1 MKKNSIKI
9 LFFCLSIIWGICLF
23 IYSNEVILSVR
34 NAIIIWGQNI
44 IPSLYPFFILSEILI
59 YFDAF
64 KLLGNIMNPIMKHIF
79 HLSPN
84 CAYIFLMS
92 MFSGC
97 PGGSKYTTD
106 LLSQKQITKE
116 EANYLITITHFC
128 NPLFIIG
135 TIGSLLLQNNEV
147 AFFILI
153 AHFSSNFILA
163 FFTRPKT
170 IPIQIQKT
178 EFINEKRDFMTM
190 LANAIL
196 KTFQTLIIIL
206 GIIII
211 FFTLSTILEKL
222 IPNSQILNGIISGI
236 LEMTSGIHKVN
247 MLPFSIKEKAVLIT
261 AFLSFGGFSIHMQ
274 VATFLTKCQLS
285 YKKFLISR
293 IYQTIISVLIILIL
307 IH

>member
-1 MKKNSIKI
+1 MKKNNIKV
-9 LFFCLSIIWGICLF
+9 LFFCLSIICGICLF
-23 IYSNEVILSVR
+23 IYSNEVILSIR

-59 YFDAF
+59 YFDAV
-64 KLLGNIMNPIMKHIF
+64 KVLGNIMNPMMKYIF

-84 CAYIFLMS
+84 CSYIFLMS

-97 PGGSKYTTD
+97 PGGSKYTID
-106 LLSQKQITKE
+106 LLSQNQISKE

-135 TIGSLLLQNNEV
+135 TVGSLLLQNKKI

-163 FFTRPKT
+163 FLTRPKT
-170 IPIQIQKT
+170 IPVQVRKS
-178 EFINEKRDFMTM
+178 EFRNEKKDFMTM

-222 IPNSQILNGIISGI
+222 IPNSQILNGIISGM

-274 VATFLTKCQLS
+274 VATFLTKYQLS
-285 YKKFLISR
+285 YKSFFIAR
-293 IYQTIISVLIILIL
+293 IYQTIFSVLIILML
-307 IH
+307 LN